1 MFFSL
6 TARQDNHM
14 ALLIGNRS
22 VFSMHETSWF
32 GNRFAPN
39 EVFMRDKQLNFAIFF
54 FFFCKSAKMESQVKF
69 PDAAYLDECI
79 VRVHTYTCVY
89 SYIYISLLYKRM
101 CIYM

>member
-1 MFFSL
+1 MSFSL

-54 FFFCKSAKMESQVKF
+54 FFFCVCQNGESG
-69 PDAAYLDECI
+69 
-79 VRVHTYTCVY
+79 
-89 SYIYISLLYKRM
+89 
-101 CIYM
+101 